1 MFSLDINE
9 FQNQKTLQ
17 MIIKDIRLSEAEY
30 ENEMNAREIFAK
42 LRGGMSGEEIS
53 RLKPAGIVPTHADF
67 AAVYNAIRREA
78 RLEHEVFS
86 VRALINLL
94 GSVGDKIGYVKLR
107 FIMLV
112 FSEMNLLDIKELDAD
127 REIYAFRV
135 VFTKTKTNLD
145 NSNILRKLKSD
156 FGMTE

>member
-1 MFSLDINE
+1 
-9 FQNQKTLQ
+9 
-17 MIIKDIRLSEAEY
+17 
-30 ENEMNAREIFAK
+30 
-42 LRGGMSGEEIS
+42 MSGEEIS

-86 VRALINLL
+86 IRALINLL

-112 FSEMNLLDIKELDAD
+112 FSEMNLLEIKELDAD
-127 REIYAFRV
+127 REIYAFKV